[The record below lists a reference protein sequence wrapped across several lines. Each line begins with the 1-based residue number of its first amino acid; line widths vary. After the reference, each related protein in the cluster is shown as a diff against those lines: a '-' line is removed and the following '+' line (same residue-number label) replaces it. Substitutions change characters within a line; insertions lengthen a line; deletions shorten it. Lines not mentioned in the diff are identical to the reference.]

1 MVAYPETN
9 LLEREPTISPPEY
22 IAEVSS
28 MVTISSEQS
37 SAKEFLNL
45 FTLRVDSLIKHTSTG
60 LWRTL
65 SKYHDLSDEQILDS
79 ISDTPSNIRACK
91 FATKTRF
98 AVISIPENSPYAT
111 LDKFHHLVNVL
122 SATGLRPKTYLAAG
136 SRDIHLYLFFSE
148 ENDSLLVSEKLKELL
163 ALKGFDLSS
172 DMLSVYPDQKN
183 ALPLP
188 LQCGFEWLNNDLRSI
203 IKRNQIPM
211 NSALALFLSDL
222 KKNASSTAGLF
233 QVVNLLK
240 LDLAQAEFWGLTTH
254 VINIPKAKSIQHF
267 DIAEEEHALLPA
279 DAAVINQDNH
289 PRASSIA
296 EIKKVGSN
304 RCEHIDQ
311 ATVRD
316 QRNQPTDGIKQ
327 ASSVNLKLATSL
339 PATHVARKRHSVV
352 LLMNIRIRHT
362 RDSGRP
368 PPILYVYPY
377 HLNSRERQTNA

>member
-1 MVAYPETN
+1 
-9 LLEREPTISPPEY
+9 
-22 IAEVSS
+22 
-28 MVTISSEQS
+28 MVTISNEQS
-37 SAKEFLNL
+37 PAKEFLNL

-98 AVISIPENSPYAT
+98 AVISIPENSPYTT
-111 LDKFHHLVNVL
+111 LDKFHRLVNVL

-163 ALKGFDLSS
+163 TLKGFDLSS
-172 DMLSVYPDQKN
+172 DMLCVYPDQEN

-188 LQCGFEWLNNDLRSI
+188 LQCGFEWLNNDLCSI
-203 IKRNQIPM
+203 IKRNQIPT
-211 NSALALFLSDL
+211 NSALDLFLSDL

-240 LDLAQAEFWGLTTH
+240 LDLARPEFWGLTTH
-254 VINIPKAKSIQHF
+254 VINIPKAKSMQHF
-267 DIAEEEHALLPA
+267 DVAEEHKPLPVIIA
-279 DAAVINQDNH
+279 DAPVINQDDH
-289 PRASSIA
+289 PRTICIE

-352 LLMNIRIRHT
+352 LLMNIRIRRT
-362 RDSGRP
+362 RNSGRP
-368 PPILYVYPY
+368 PPSLYVYPY